1 MDLNNDEAGPSGF
14 KTPGKT
20 TEINDSFDSTD
31 EEEIDESEKC
41 CVCHKFQPE
50 EFKHII
56 SLTFVKWAK
65 CDDCGHWTHLKYCT
79 PVKVIRLH
87 DKFTCPHCE

>member
-20 TEINDSFDSTD
+20 TEINDYFDSTD

-41 CVCHKFQPE
+41 CVCHKFQSE

-65 CDDCGHWTHLKYCT
+65 CDDCGHCNIVL
-79 PVKVIRLH
+79 I
-87 DKFTCPHCE
+87 